1 MKHKRVV
8 ILGCGP
14 AGLMAAYAAEA
25 ISFTDIHI
33 FSRKEKSVI
42 HGAQYLHKPI
52 PGLSP
57 RYAPVEYRKHG
68 SADGYAKKVYGDPMH
83 ATSWSKFE
91 PGVHDAWNMQDA
103 YNELW
108 AIFED
113 RIIDCD
119 VTPLVLRYFERS
131 GIDLLISSIPAP
143 VLCEKNE
150 HVFESAPMWVMA
162 DRGGF
167 ADGMNIVCY
176 NGDPAFPW
184 YRSSCLWGHEFLEFG
199 AEGKSGIPGEM
210 LRSGH
215 KPVSHTCDC
224 HPEWMRV
231 GRFGKWQPGVLAH
244 SAFQE
249 VTIAMHQL

>member
-1 MKHKRVV
+1 
-8 ILGCGP
+8 
-14 AGLMAAYAAEA
+14 MAAYAAEA
-25 ISFTDIHI
+25 ASFTDIHI

-83 ATSWSKFE
+83 PTSWAKFE
-91 PGVHDAWNMQDA
+91 TGIHDAWSMQDA

-119 VTPLVLRYFERS
+119 VTPLILRYFERS

-143 VLCEKNE
+143 ILCEKNE
-150 HVFESAPMWVMA
+150 HIFESAPMYVVTDEMLS
-162 DRGGF
+162 D
-167 ADGMNIVCY
+167 DESNVVVY
-176 NGDPAFPW
+176 NGDPEYPW
-184 YRSSCLWGHEFLEFG
+184 YRSSRLWRHEYLEFG
-199 AEGKSGIPGEM
+199 SEGARTMPSNWV
-210 LRSGH
+210 RVQGH
-215 KPVSHTCDC
+215 KPVSHTCNC